1 MANKILRGND
11 LMIFKDTTGAGT
23 AYKAL
28 AFSTSCQ
35 LSLTGNTLE
44 TSSKDGG
51 KWTSKAV
58 SKLSWSLTTDNLY
71 SVEDFNALV
80 NSWISREELTVAF
93 SVCTNADSDTGLP
106 ADGWK
111 IGGGYT
117 GKVVITSITANAPDN
132 DNATYSVTLEGTGAL
147 SPKVA

>member
-93 SVCTNADSDTGLP
+93 AVCTNADSD
-106 ADGWK
+106 
-111 IGGGYT
+111 T

>member
-93 SVCTNADSDTGLP
+93 AVCTNA
-106 ADGWK
+106 
-111 IGGGYT
+111 